1 MAVSSKKAQN
11 TALLA
16 FCLSVVFF
24 TATLLLGASWQVLA
38 VFFLSM
44 QILAGLLVWGVL
56 VVQFYTRSK
65 AEQEQLDMA
74 QMSKALRQETIFSG
88 GADRTSLF
96 EQAQKRLVF
105 FEKWVLPALSIIIAA
120 VEITVGLLL
129 YQQIGS
135 SIIEWKFQ
143 NPLLCLV
150 LVVIISF
157 VSFLLSRYATGMSA
171 ETIWRPLRAGGSYL
185 LMTAFLGGFAAVSL
199 GLAQFKYT
207 FGLTI
212 LEYSIPWL
220 LVVLGCEIL
229 LNTLLDIYR
238 PRVAGQYTVGALD
251 SRLLGLINEP
261 GGLFHT
267 VASAIDYQF
276 GFQVSHTWFYKL
288 LEKAILPLVLLMVLV
303 LYLMTSI
310 VIVGPGQKG
319 VIEHLGSP
327 DTERGGRQ
335 IGSGLTFKWP
345 WPFDK
350 VYLYPTDLIQQVNIG
365 FVEGQDKKTNSLLWG
380 QEHYEKEYDLIVAS
394 AGVKMGNKQDTVP
407 VGIVRANITIL
418 YRIKDVSVYLYHH
431 MDAKQALEAICYRE
445 LTLYGTSASV
455 ETDDNN
461 IETSLLGKGRLEASR
476 VLRQR
481 IQAAADDTGLGVEIV
496 MCGMQGIHPPPK
508 LAQKYQDVVG
518 AIQTRQASVLRA
530 IAQRNITLT
539 ELAGSID
546 EVDAIYSLVSE
557 YSRVKD
563 TLSPEQN
570 EQKRKEIASLLEQ
583 AKGQVFSTVCQARAE
598 AFEKAI
604 LAEATGQ
611 RFIGQLK
618 AYQANPELYMQIER
632 LKMLEESLGKVRK
645 YIVVADTKDTQVYIV
660 DLQEKLTPSLYDM
673 DPSSII
679 QGANK

>member
-24 TATLLLGASWQVLA
+24 AATFLLGVVWQILA
-38 VFFLSM
+38 VYILSM
-44 QILAGLLVWGVL
+44 QILAGMLVWGVL
-56 VVQFYTRSK
+56 AVQFYTRSR
-65 AEQEQLDMA
+65 AEQEKLDMA
-74 QMSKALRQETIFSG
+74 QMSKSLRQETIFSG

-105 FEKWVLPALSIIIAA
+105 FEKWILPILSILIAV
-120 VEITVGLLL
+120 VEISLGLLM
-129 YQQIGS
+129 YNRVTAIV
-135 SIIEWKFQ
+135 EWKFQ

-150 LVVIISF
+150 LLVIISF
-157 VSFLLSRYATGMSA
+157 ISFLLSRYATGMSA
-171 ETIWRPLRAGGSYL
+171 EAVWRPLRAGGSYL
-185 LMTAFLGGFAAVSL
+185 LMTAFLGGLAVISL

-212 LEYSIPWL
+212 LEYGIPWL
-220 LVVLGCEIL
+220 LVVLGCEII
-229 LNTLLDIYR
+229 LNTILDIYR
-238 PRVAGQYTVGALD
+238 PRVAGQYTIGALD

-276 GFQVSHTWFYKL
+276 GFQVSQTWFYKM
-288 LEKAILPLVLLMVLV
+288 LEKAILPLILLMAVV

-310 VIVGPGQKG
+310 VIVGPGQQG

-327 DTERGGRQ
+327 APERGGRQ
-335 IGSGLTFKWP
+335 IGPGLAFKWP
-345 WPFDK
+345 WPFDQ
-350 VYLYPTDLIQQVNIG
+350 VYLYPVDLIQKVNIG
-365 FVEGQDKKTNSLLWG
+365 FIEGDDEKNNSLLWG
-380 QEHYEKEYDLIVAS
+380 QEHYEQEDNLIVAA
-394 AGVKMGNKQDTVP
+394 AGVAADSKQDTVP
-407 VGIVRANITIL
+407 VGIIRANVTVL
-418 YRIKDVSVYLYHH
+418 YRIKDVSSYLYKHL
-431 MDAKQALEAICYRE
+431 DAKQTLELICSRE
-445 LTLYGTSASV
+445 LTKYGASATV

-461 IETSLLGKGRLEASR
+461 VEKSLLGKGRLEASR

-481 IQAAADDTGLGVEIV
+481 IQDSADDMELGVEIV
-496 MCGMQGIHPPPK
+496 LCGVQGIHPPPK
-508 LAQKYQDVVG
+508 LAQNYQDVTG
-518 AIQTRQASVLRA
+518 SFQTRQASVLRA

-546 EVDAIYSLVSE
+546 EVDAIYDLVQK
-557 YSRVKD
+557 YSQVKD
-563 TLSPEQN
+563 TLSAEQN
-570 EQKRKEIASLLEQ
+570 EQMRKEIAALLFK
-583 AKGQVFSTVCQARAE
+583 AKGQVFTAVCQAQAE
-598 AFEKAI
+598 AFEKAT

-618 AYQANPELYMQIER
+618 AYQANPQLYKQMER
-632 LKMLEESLGKVRK
+632 LKMLEDSLAKVRK

-673 DPSSII
+673 DVSSVI
-679 QGANK
+679 QGDTK